1 MKKQKGMVELHEEL
15 VIEIMTRLPPK
26 SLIRFRC
33 LCKSWKAIFS
43 TSVFIRMHLNRVK
56 ENQYNDMQ
64 HLILTSAYRL
74 QSIKHQV
81 CGGTTASDLDFPL
94 KYPLLKRFPNHRI
107 KVLGS
112 CNGLLCVSVPRKTL
126 ILWNPSIKEF
136 KKLPLS
142 YPLHSDMQLQDSFGF
157 GYDPSTNDYKVV
169 RFANRYKRVNFPRP
183 PAEIYSLKS
192 NTWKSIQSFSVS
204 TVFEDSL
211 PGTLV
216 GGVLYW
222 NALCF
227 GKPRQGLLPLVTG
240 RWILGFD
247 LALDKFET
255 LFPPKKGY
263 ACTLGT
269 IGGCL
274 SVAQKLEGG
283 SIGMWKLDPQQGW
296 IKVMTIMGAN
306 PLPYLVPICVM
317 KKGQLLITYTENWLY
332 KVKGFKTSEF
342 ELYDPVKSTF
352 RKLQVGGMR
361 KCTQAI
367 PYTQSLVSPNAIGL
381 D

>member
-1 MKKQKGMVELHEEL
+1 MNSWESDKRSKLQPLEKPIMKKQKGMVELHEEL

-64 HLILTSAYRL
+64 HLILTSAYCL

-81 CGGTTASDLDFPL
+81 SGGTTASDLDFPL

-107 KVLGS
+107 KSLR
-112 CNGLLCVSVPRKTL
+112 NYP
-126 ILWNPSIKEF
+126 
-136 KKLPLS
+136 S
-142 YPLHSDMQLQDSFGF
+142 YPLNSDMQLQDSFGF

-169 RFANRYKRVNFPRP
+169 RFADRYKRVNFPRP

-192 NTWKSIQSFSVS
+192 NTWKKIQSFCVS

-216 GGVLYW
+216 GGILYW

-227 GKPRQGLLPLVTG
+227 GKPQQGLLAC
-240 RWILGFD
+240 WILGFD
-247 LALDKFET
+247 LALEKFET
-255 LFPPKKGY
+255 LFPPKKGD

-269 IGGCL
+269 IEGCL

-283 SIGMWKLDPQQGW
+283 SIGMWKLDPKQGW

-317 KKGQLLITYTENWLY
+317 KNGQLLITYTENWLY
-332 KVKGFKTSEF
+332 KVKRFRTSEF
-342 ELYDPVKSTF
+342 ELYDPVKKSS
-352 RKLQVGGMR
+352 
-361 KCTQAI
+361 I
-367 PYTQSLVSPNAIGL
+367 PIPVPYGEGDPLRCP
-381 D
+381 DFF